1 MKLYRMFLSG
11 YTKECYETLTDKEK
25 VDWLG
30 IADCSVQEAIQR
42 FISKLDSI
50 GVVYR
55 YSDDMLDEF
64 MRLEAVIVLMGQ
76 EHDNDWRK
84 DDVDKKRSR

>member
-1 MKLYRMFLSG
+1 MEL
-11 YTKECYETLTDKEK
+11 
-25 VDWLG
+25 LG
-30 IADCSVQEAIQR
+30 IADCSVQEAIQK

-64 MRLEAVIVLMGQ
+64 MRLESVKELMKSGEKSEQ
-76 EHDNDWRK
+76 TQRSAQKERRK
-84 DDVDKKRSR
+84 